1 MRIRDM
7 MTKNP
12 ITVDSETL
20 VIDARKI
27 MKENNIRRLPVV
39 DKGKLLGIITK
50 HDLLEASPSPAT
62 SLSVHELNYLLSKM
76 KVKEIMKKNPVTLTP
91 DTPFEEALKIG
102 QDKRIGSF
110 PVVENGKLV
119 GIATESDIVRF
130 LTRSLGIREE
140 GSRITIEGLG
150 GKLTNL
156 EKIISIVNQHNTIV
170 LSMISLPRSEKKDW
184 MIVLRLKTSSPDPI
198 VMDFKKAG
206 FNVTYSA
213 WFRCETGSA

>member
-1 MRIRDM
+1 MRIKDM

-39 DKGKLLGIITK
+39 DKGKLQGIITK
-50 HDLLEASPSPAT
+50 HDLLEAAPSPAT

-91 DTPFEEALKIG
+91 DTPFEEALKMG

-130 LTRSLGIREE
+130 LTRALGIREE

-150 GKLTNL
+150 GKLTDL